1 MTKTKSTKRALLL
14 SALSLL
20 MCVSML
26 IGSTFAWFTD
36 SVTSGNNII
45 KSGNLDIELEY
56 WNGTEWKDVKGA
68 SDILTNTLW
77 EPGVTDVAYL
87 RVANAGSLVLKYQL
101 GINILNE
108 IAGKNQAGET
118 FKLSDY
124 IQFGVVEGVNG
135 QTGAYSKDD
144 AGRAAAIAAVTDA
157 KKISAGYTKASTME
171 PADVLYLALVV
182 YMPTDVDNVANHNGT
197 DVPQID
203 LGINVYATQMTA
215 ENDSFNNQYDAA
227 ASWTGIIPEEI
238 PESLVISVG
247 EDAKDQKGTITVKSP
262 EALVYLSALA
272 DSWVSEF
279 SGGGTDV
286 TSYRES
292 NGGKG
297 TDYYYHWQ
305 WTVELAA
312 DLDMSNIPMDSID
325 ISFWGTFD
333 GNGHTISNVV
343 LKDGQDG
350 LFNNGAK
357 AINNL
362 TVKNITVNAPAAQT
376 VGAVA
381 GNGNMTNVHVE
392 NATVVGG
399 KYVGGL
405 AGKGASFIN
414 CSIKNST
421 VTGSDKTVGGLVGY
435 SIGDPNPATVT
446 GNTVENV
453 TVTGAYNVGG
463 LLGQA
468 QNETVENNT
477 VKNVIVISTQAL
489 PADADDN
496 EVRTA
501 KVAARSNF
509 VTTTI
514 GTNTVDNCKVGC
526 GVYGLALIPDGESSK
541 IIVNDKEGF
550 LNLTILFNDWAT
562 LFTDGNGTTVTNYV
576 NGAGADYYYSGRW
589 TVVLESDIDLNN
601 ATIAPVTIKHPV
613 SAGAL
618 AFDGNNHTIKNAK
631 IVTDATTQNAAGL
644 FGESSVAFKN
654 LKLDNIHVTGSN
666 VGNSTAGVLAGD
678 CNVAIDNITITNS
691 SVTGGK
697 YTGGVI
703 GYGYTDVTNCTL
715 TNVTVKGGY
724 KLGGVIGYI
733 CASGSNTG
741 EVTGNTLTDCT
752 VDGIGG
758 GVYAGGKDK
767 YIVGMVVGN
776 WNCNGTCNNNTIT
789 GMTTS
794 ATANIGEIEAGLT
807 VTQ

>member
-1 MTKTKSTKRALLL
+1 MTKTKSTKRALLT
-14 SALSLL
+14 SALALL
-20 MCVSML
+20 VCVSML

-56 WNGTEWKDVKGA
+56 WNGTDWTDVKGA
-68 SDILTNTLW
+68 NDILTNTLW
-77 EPGVTDVAYL
+77 EPGVTEVAYL

-108 IAGKNQAGET
+108 ISGKNQAGET
-118 FKLSDY
+118 FKLSNY
-124 IQFGVVEGVNG
+124 IKFGVVEGVNG

-157 KKISAGYTKASTME
+157 KKISAGYTKAATMD
-171 PADVLYLALVV
+171 PAEELYLALVV
-182 YMPTDVDNVANHNGT
+182 YMPTDVGNVANHNGT

-215 ENDSFNNQYDAA
+215 ENDSFNDQYDAA

-286 TSYRES
+286 TSYRET

-297 TDYYYHWQ
+297 TDYYYHWR

-312 DLDMSNIPMDSID
+312 DLDMSNIPMDSVD
-325 ISFWGTFD
+325 ISYWDNFE

-399 KYVGGL
+399 KYVGGIC
-405 AGKGASFIN
+405 GKGSSFIN
-414 CSIKNST
+414 CSIKDST
-421 VTGSDKTVGGLVGY
+421 VTGNDKTVGGLVGY

-477 VKNVIVISTQAL
+477 VKNVTVKSTIEL
-489 PADADDN
+489 PGDASAN
-496 EVRTA
+496 EVRSA
-501 KVAARSNF
+501 EVAARSNF
-509 VTTTI
+509 GNTTI
-514 GTNTVDNCKVGC
+514 GTNTIENVTLIDVAHVANTAELQAAINSGATEIALGVGEFTADLY
-526 GVYGLALIPDGESSK
+526 VVPANRE
-541 IIVNDKEGF
+541 
-550 LNLTILFNDWAT
+550 LTIT
-562 LFTDGNGTTVTNYV
+562 GQ
-576 NGAGADYYYSGRW
+576 GADTKLNFSKQQVR
-589 TVVLESDIDLNN
+589 LELFDSL
-601 ATIAPVTIKHPV
+601 TI
-613 SAGAL
+613 S
-618 AFDGNNHTIKNAK
+618 
-631 IVTDATTQNAAGL
+631 
-644 FGESSVAFKN
+644 
-654 LKLDNIHVTGSN
+654 
-666 VGNSTAGVLAGD
+666 
-678 CNVAIDNITITNS
+678 
-691 SVTGGK
+691 
-697 YTGGVI
+697 
-703 GYGYTDVTNCTL
+703 NCT
-715 TNVTVKGGY
+715 
-724 KLGGVIGYI
+724 IGRMVDK
-733 CASGSNTG
+733 SWGQLVFGSSTQ
-741 EVTGNTLTDCT
+741 E
-752 VDGIGG
+752 G
-758 GVYAGGKDK
+758 GVYTISNCTFNGVGTQGIYINQNVAATFNIENCTFNGDFGGEGAITIQD
-767 YIVGMVVGN
+767 
-776 WNCNGTCNNNTIT
+776 NNV
-789 GMTTS
+789 
-794 ATANIGEIEAGLT
+794 AGLT
-807 VTQ
+807 VNVTGCSFNNIPATSHKIAVLFTSTNAWTLNAEGVNVWYRDN